1 MTITLTDDQ
10 RKRQQLSQFAP
21 GSNDHAIYFE
31 AARAL
36 TEQRFSLIK
45 SRTMVGLVHLK
56 YGARRE
62 PLVKLVLAMAFAVVN
77 VREIER
83 FEASN
88 RNRPESIAAKWRRLE
103 RDIGQSPIR
112 MPNRT

>member
-1 MTITLTDDQ
+1 M
-10 RKRQQLSQFAP
+10 AP
-21 GSNDHAIYFE
+21 GSNDHAVYHE

-36 TEQRFSLIK
+36 TEQRFNLIK
-45 SRTMVGLVHLK
+45 SRTVAGLVHLK
-56 YGARRE
+56 YGPRRE
-62 PLVKLVLAMAFAVVN
+62 PLVKLIIAMAFAVVN

-88 RNRPESIAAKWRRLE
+88 RDRPESIAAKWRRLE
-103 RDIGQSPIR
+103 ADLGQAPIR